1 MVLSVDFN
9 KAFDRLEF
17 GAIDGMFEY
26 FKFSLV
32 IRRWIQILYKDFKAV
47 IQNAGNFSTK
57 INIDRSVHQG
67 APGSGIIFICVV
79 EIMSHMLKANHK
91 IKGFQLR
98 M

>member
-1 MVLSVDFN
+1 
-9 KAFDRLEF
+9 
-17 GAIDGMFEY
+17 MFEY

-67 APGSGIIFICVV
+67 APASGINLHLCGGNNVTYAK
-79 EIMSHMLKANHK
+79 S
-91 IKGFQLR
+91 QP
-98 M
+98 